1 MKHRIIL
8 HAEAETEI
16 LEALEGATRRH
27 TENTKR
33 HNSLERIWRLFVSS
47 LCLFVA
53 LLLRREAPV
62 DRLEP
67 HVGFDEAGA
76 PGVPFGRETFLLNLL
91 ESFLF
96 RHLLLHKLSRF
107 LKHSVIGL

>member
-33 HNSLERIWRLFVSS
+33 HNSLERIWRAF
-47 LCLFVA
+47 LCPLCAFLWLYFFAVR
-53 LLLRREAPV
+53 LL
-62 DRLEP
+62 
-67 HVGFDEAGA
+67 
-76 PGVPFGRETFLLNLL
+76 
-91 ESFLF
+91 
-96 RHLLLHKLSRF
+96 
-107 LKHSVIGL
+107 